1 MDIIVVSIIWFIA
14 LVSLKMYKDKIIHM
28 QKEKMRI
35 MEDIWPKG
43 RKKN

>member
-14 LVSLKMYKDKIIHM
+14 LVSLKMYKDKIIYL

-35 MEDIWPKG
+35 MEDIWTKG
-43 RKKN
+43 QKKN